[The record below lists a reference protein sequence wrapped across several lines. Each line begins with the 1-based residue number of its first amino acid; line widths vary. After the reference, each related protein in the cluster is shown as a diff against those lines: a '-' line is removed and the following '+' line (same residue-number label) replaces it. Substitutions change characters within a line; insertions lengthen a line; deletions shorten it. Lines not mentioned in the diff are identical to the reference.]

1 MAILETTGTQR
12 ARKLLN
18 SVPDNF
24 NAFCH
29 MDQIT
34 FTSLADWCMWNAES
48 DIPREVSVEE
58 CLFVFL
64 DIVAQGNTF
73 RATAYS
79 WDHDLK
85 LTQSIFYTILN
96 ALLLLRE
103 KEAISD
109 SCPMLSTTRSRW
121 RVLKSYRPG
130 KMRNSEG
137 IVKIGNEDGDGVDIS
152 QEQLTRALTALNNF
166 IHEHRE
172 F

>member
-1 MAILETTGTQR
+1 MAISASAGTER

-18 SVPDNF
+18 GVPDNF

-34 FTSLADWCMWNAES
+34 FVQLADWCMWNAES
-48 DIPREVSVEE
+48 SLPYEVSIEE

-73 RATAYS
+73 RSTAYQ

-85 LTQSIFYTILN
+85 LTHSIFLTILS
-96 ALLLLRE
+96 ALTLLRE

-109 SCPMLSTTRSRW
+109 SCPMLSSTKTRW
-121 RVLKSYRPG
+121 RVLKGFRPG
-130 KMRNSEG
+130 RNRSTDG
-137 IVKIGNEDGDGVDIS
+137 MVKIGNEDGDGLDIS
-152 QEQLTRALTALNNF
+152 QEELHSALTALNNF